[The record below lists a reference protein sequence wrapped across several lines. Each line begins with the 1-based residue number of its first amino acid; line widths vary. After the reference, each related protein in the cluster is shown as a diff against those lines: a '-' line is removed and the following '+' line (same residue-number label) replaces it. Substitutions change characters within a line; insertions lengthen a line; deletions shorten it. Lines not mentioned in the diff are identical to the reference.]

1 MPSPMPPSRF
11 LTAAGLN
18 RLNHAGEPLTVM
30 LFTVPGGVLSSVI
43 FANFGVP
50 EISSVTSNHSLVM
63 VRLPSLTVW
72 VCM

>member
-1 MPSPMPPSRF
+1 MLMPSPMPPSMF
-11 LTAAGLN
+11 LAAAGLN

-30 LFTVPGGVLSSVI
+30 LSTMPGGVLA

-63 VRLPSLTVW
+63 VRLPFLTVW
-72 VCM
+72 VCR